1 MIQNQLRRLKNSR
14 WKTAAL
20 FCLALALL
28 IAFGVQGFEH
38 GRVNNFRDQS
48 IQLPIIYSYENP
60 DLFGG
65 GDILLDAR
73 DSYVTL
79 FYPAM
84 GMAARYLDLPL
95 LFFGLYI
102 LTLFVTVSAV
112 YTLGETMFPGKN
124 IGMFATVFWMAYY
137 PNLGG
142 DYIHSP
148 FVTHSTMAIAI
159 GLWAIVLI
167 LHRQFLIAAVLLGL
181 AANINAMTVF
191 FITFMWA
198 FALGTEILQDWRK
211 FKWRYLL
218 IPVIM
223 AVCAA
228 PILIWRMS
236 LPLAESSLEQFVDI
250 MRIRLW
256 YAVFPFSVNTV
267 LWVGFFAVLGLY
279 LYSWRF
285 GKALQHDFVLRMQA
299 GIALLVTIG
308 LVFSEIIPLEFVIEL
323 QLIRSSWLINLFVG
337 IYLAHMARQ
346 LLFDK
351 TQTAV
356 FIALAM
362 VGALAAPRAFMTAF
376 PYQHPAP
383 FTLYNDLTNPFVR
396 GLSPFLEI
404 GVVVLVL
411 VLLVVAVA
419 KVRRVLSAEQFRF
432 MRRTAVF
439 FGFAAVAFTAPMFVE
454 TNVPASQFEVEEDWE
469 DTLNWVNDNTD
480 PKALFFTPPTLDG
493 FRVGAQRSHLGN
505 WKDGTV
511 GIFNNNWAIEWYNIM
526 LDFGFNAA
534 DFKFEAMT
542 QDDMCLVLHKYEPDY
557 LVVWDKW
564 EIRGDAVYANATFR
578 VIAANDLDCPTPDSI
593 DLPHRP

>member
-1 MIQNQLRRLKNSR
+1 MVFC
-14 WKTAAL
+14 AAI
-20 FCLALALL
+20 ALL

-65 GDILLDAR
+65 GDILLEAR

-84 GMAARYLDLPL
+84 GFAARYFDLPVL
-95 LFFGLYI
+95 MLGLYV

-112 YTLGETMFPGKN
+112 YTLGETMFPDKN
-124 IGMFATVFWMAYY
+124 VGMFATIFWMAYY

-148 FVTHSTMAIAI
+148 FVTHSTITIAI

-167 LHRQFLIAAVLLGL
+167 LHRRFLWAAVLLGL

-198 FALGTEILQDWRK
+198 FAVGTEILQDWRK
-211 FKWRYLL
+211 FQWKYLL

-236 LPLAESSLEQFVDI
+236 LPLAESSLEEFVDI
-250 MRIRLW
+250 MRVRLW
-256 YAVFPFSVNTV
+256 YAVFPFSVNVV
-267 LWVGFFAVLGLY
+267 LWIGFFAMMILY
-279 LYSWRF
+279 VYSWRF
-285 GKALQHDFVLRMQA
+285 GKAVQHNFVLRMQA
-299 GIALLVTIG
+299 GIAFLCMIG
-308 LVFSEIIPLEFVIEL
+308 LVFSEIFPTEFVIEL

-346 LLFDK
+346 LLFDN
-351 TQTAV
+351 TRRAMW
-356 FIALAM
+356 IALGLVA
-362 VGALAAPRAFMTAF
+362 ALAAPRAIMTIN

-396 GLSPFLEI
+396 NLSPLLEI
-404 GVVVLVL
+404 LVVLLTL
-411 VLLVVAVA
+411 VMLAIAVSR
-419 KVRRVLSAEQFRF
+419 VRRLVTDQQLRF

-439 FGFAAVAFTAPMFVE
+439 FGFASLAFAGPMFIIDN
-454 TNVPASQFEVEEDWE
+454 NVPDSQFKIEDDWE
-469 DTLNWVNDNTD
+469 DTLAWVQDNTE

-493 FRVGAQRSHLGN
+493 FRVGAQRAHLGN

-511 GIFNNNWAIEWYNIM
+511 GIFNNNWAIEWYAIM
-526 LDFGFNAA
+526 LDFNFNE
-534 DFKFEAMT
+534 DEFRFDDME
-542 QDDMCLVLHKYEPDY
+542 QDDMCHVVEKYEPDY
-557 LVVWDKW
+557 VIVWEHW
-564 EIRGDAVYANATFR
+564 AIRGDAVYANETFR
-578 VIAANDLDCPTPDSI
+578 VIQSSDLDCPLTPATDQPH
-593 DLPHRP
+593 LPEGLQ